1 MTLSKT
7 TTRSLPVRRRGAVS
21 PLGRLARKGVL
32 AKFQGLQHGLLEV
45 VEGDQRH
52 RFGALSADFPNPVR
66 VEIRSPAFY
75 PDLAFGGSIGA
86 AEAYMLG
93 HWRCDNLVD
102 LVRLLVRNRAVLEAV
117 DGGLGRLMTPLNK
130 LFHWLHSNSVAGSR
144 RNIQAHYDLGN
155 DFFKLFLDDTLMYSA
170 GVFETPEATMQEASL
185 AKIDRIC
192 RKLDLRPD
200 DHLLEIGTGWGGFA
214 IHAASHYGCRVTTT
228 TISDAQYQLAAER
241 IREAGLTDRITLL
254 KEDFRN
260 LEGQYDKLVSIEMI
274 EAIGEDNIGR
284 FFTLCGRLLQPE
296 GRMVL
301 QAITI
306 ADSLYDCFRRSVDF
320 IQRYVF
326 PGGFLPSVA
335 SMADA
340 VARHTDMRLFHL
352 EDIGPH
358 YALTLKHWR
367 DQFHANLTAIRA
379 LGYPEEFIRL
389 WEFYFCYCEGGF
401 IERSIGD
408 VQMVLVK
415 PGDRGAPLLQV

>member
-1 MTLSKT
+1 
-7 TTRSLPVRRRGAVS
+7 
-21 PLGRLARKGVL
+21 
-32 AKFQGLQHGLLEV
+32 
-45 VEGDQRH
+45 
-52 RFGALSADFPNPVR
+52 
-66 VEIRSPAFY
+66 
-75 PDLAFGGSIGA
+75 
-86 AEAYMLG
+86 
-93 HWRCDNLVD
+93 
-102 LVRLLVRNRAVLEAV
+102 
-117 DGGLGRLMTPLNK
+117 
-130 LFHWLHSNSVAGSR
+130 
-144 RNIQAHYDLGN
+144 DLGN

-170 GVFETPEATMQEASL
+170 GVFETPEATLRDASV

-192 RKLDLRPD
+192 RKLDLKPD

-214 IHAASHYGCRVTTT
+214 IHAARHYGCRVTTT

-241 IREAGLTDRITLL
+241 VSEAGLADRITLL

-260 LEGQYDKLVSIEMI
+260 LDGQYDKLVSIEMI

-284 FFTLCGRLLQPE
+284 FFALCSRLLKPE
-296 GRMVL
+296 GKMVL

-306 ADSLYDCFRRSVDF
+306 ADNLYDSYRRSVDF

-335 SMADA
+335 SLTAA

-358 YALTLKHWR
+358 YAETLKRWR
-367 DQFHANLTAIRA
+367 DRFHANLTAIRA
-379 LGYPEEFIRL
+379 LGYPEEFSRL
-389 WEFYFCYCEGGF
+389 CEFYVCYCERGV

-415 PGDRGAPLLQV
+415 AGDRSAPLLRVCPAGG